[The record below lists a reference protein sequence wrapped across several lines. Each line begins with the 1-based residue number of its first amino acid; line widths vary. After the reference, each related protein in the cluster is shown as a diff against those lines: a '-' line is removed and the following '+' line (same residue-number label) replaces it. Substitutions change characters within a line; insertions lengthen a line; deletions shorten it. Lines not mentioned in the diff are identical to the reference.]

1 MHTFFYTPQRPSLF
15 EIELKS
21 FSEKITNQK
30 KMLNF
35 VIFRIKNKKKIV
47 AQVEFSFPN
56 QVKDTSLSAAHK
68 ISLNEEIKKLLKVE

>member
-1 MHTFFYTPQRPSLF
+1 
-15 EIELKS
+15 
-21 FSEKITNQK
+21 
-30 KMLNF
+30 MLNF
-35 VIFRIKNKKKIV
+35 VIFRIKNNKIV